1 MAAYESVLSKEH
13 DFENAAFSEPLIER
27 IEDLEVWQ
35 TVFSN
40 SSIQTLLQYF
50 TQTLDGGTYYSLSDS
65 ISVFAIPTF
74 QEYIDSL
81 VHIQTL
87 GPYDYQKFIQ
97 SMNDAVFRKNMEE
110 KYKKV
115 ILQDQTKNHII
126 YIVKLYLLSQ
136 TYSRYFTENEASYLE
151 ETINMIPYFEHLSE
165 KGWDIDAL
173 ESYKDKGT
181 MGYNKELEA
190 CIIIRNMLLR

>member
-13 DFENAAFSEPLIER
+13 DFENTAFSEPLIER
-27 IEDLEVWQ
+27 IDDLEVWQ

-40 SSIQTLLQYF
+40 ASIQTLLQYF
-50 TQTLDGGTYYSLSDS
+50 TQILDNETNYSLSDS

-74 QEYIDSL
+74 QEYIDKI
-81 VHIQTL
+81 VHIQTI
-87 GPYDYQKFIQ
+87 GPYDYQRFSH
-97 SMNDAVFRKNMEE
+97 SMNDPVFRKNMEE
-110 KYKKV
+110 KYKKD
-115 ILQDQTKNHII
+115 ILQHQIKNHII
-126 YIVKLYLLSQ
+126 YITKLYLLSQ

-173 ESYKDKGT
+173 ESYKRT
-181 MGYNKELEA
+181 MGYNKELDA